1 MEIYELSDEFKVILF
16 KKFQQ
21 TTRTQTTKQIG
32 KTMHNKWEVWQR
44 NQKQKKLRG
53 EVVSLFI

>member
-44 NQKQKKLRG
+44 NQKKKKLRG
-53 EVVSLFI
+53 EVFSLFI